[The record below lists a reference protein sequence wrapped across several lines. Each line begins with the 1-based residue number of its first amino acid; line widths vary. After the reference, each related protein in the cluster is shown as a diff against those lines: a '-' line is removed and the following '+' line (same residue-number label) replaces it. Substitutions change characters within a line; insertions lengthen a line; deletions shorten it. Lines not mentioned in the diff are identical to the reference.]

1 MAIFMIG
8 TKITRSLASHF
19 ETQFE
24 GLFKI
29 TIIGSTG
36 SGKTTLL
43 KTIVDFSTKGIEQ
56 PRQHHLEEKHDLSYT
71 LVDRALWKKESFTT
85 VSFNAVGTLIVQTT
99 FNTIEFHPMENHS
112 NLYERTDI
120 ATLWAILFY
129 DTAGQVRFD
138 FMPEICVRGAD
149 GVMVFADGSST
160 TSIERICHYL
170 DLVKVEETRTK
181 KKIPICIFV
190 NKADLRN
197 KGLFIG
203 APFAKMIVG
212 PEYADCVYETIGITG
227 IGVEEPFR
235 DLLQALIRERKKRRS
250 LSNRSSEI

>member
-1 MAIFMIG
+1 MIG
-8 TKITRSLASHF
+8 TRITRCLASHF

-43 KTIVDFSTKGIEQ
+43 KTIVDFSSKGIEQ
-56 PRQHHLEEKHDLSYT
+56 PRQHFLEEKHDLSYT
-71 LVDRALWKKESFTT
+71 LVDRALRKKEAFTT
-85 VSFNAVGTLIVQTT
+85 VSFNAVGTIIVQTT
-99 FNTIEFHPMENHS
+99 FNTIEFHPMEDHT
-112 NLYERTDI
+112 NLYTRTDI

-129 DTAGQVRFD
+129 DTAGQIRFD

-160 TSIERICHYL
+160 TSIERIRHYL
-170 DLVKVEETRTK
+170 DLVEEEEVRTN

-190 NKADLRN
+190 NKADLRE

-203 APFAKMIVG
+203 APYAKMVVG
-212 PEYADCVYETIGITG
+212 PKYADYIYETIGITG
-227 IGVEEPFR
+227 EGVEEPFR
-235 DLLQALIRERKKRRS
+235 ELLHALIQEKKMKS
-250 LSNRSSEI
+250 LSNRS

>member
-1 MAIFMIG
+1 MPVTAIFMIG
-8 TKITRSLASHF
+8 TKITRRLASHF
-19 ETQFE
+19 ETLFE

-71 LVDRALWKKESFTT
+71 LVDRALRKKEAYTT
-85 VSFNAVGTLIVQTT
+85 VSFNAVGTIILQTT
-99 FNTIEFHPMENHS
+99 FNTIEIIPMEDHT

-160 TSIERICHYL
+160 TSVERIRHYL
-170 DLVKVEETRTK
+170 DLVEEEAARTK

-203 APFAKMIVG
+203 APYAKMVVG
-212 PEYADCVYETIGITG
+212 PKYADCVYETIGITG
-227 IGVEEPFR
+227 EGINEPFR
-235 DLLQALIRERKKRRS
+235 ELLHALIRERQKR
-250 LSNRSSEI
+250 